1 MDRQD
6 RKLLLLILG
15 FTAIEILLVTSAGV
29 SRWIA
34 AAALAVINLSFFF
47 FLRHFRAEPYYLPEP
62 SPENATIES
71 ALESTLRIANE
82 TLPVLRRGLN
92 EDTAKKTAEIIQKI
106 SEMAAVAITDRE
118 KVLAFVGVGC
128 EKHQPGERI
137 LTEATRQVIAT
148 GQMKIVPDTNAL
160 NCSRYDSCECP
171 LGSAVI
177 VPLKNR
183 DEVVGALKLYSTSH
197 GHPPRH
203 IVRLA
208 TGIAQL
214 LSMQMELAEL
224 DRQAQLVTQARLEA
238 LHAQINPHFFFNT
251 INTIVMYSRTD
262 PEKTRQLLINLA
274 ELFRKTLKRPGPFI
288 TFKEELECIE
298 TYFALEEARFGN
310 KIRLVKNID
319 ESLLHYEIPV
329 LSIQPLVE
337 NAVRHGLSPKLG
349 PGTVTISAELKGREL
364 RITVSDDGVGIPAYR
379 LQEILKPGVGSG
391 NGVGLSNVNER
402 FKSLYGEDYAL
413 KIQSKEGVGTKI
425 SLRIP
430 LYHPAHAK

>member
-1 MDRQD
+1 MNKPQRN
-6 RKLLLLILG
+6 LFLLILAL
-15 FTAIEILLVTSAGV
+15 TAVEVVLVTSAGI
-29 SRWIA
+29 SRWLA
-34 AAALAVINLSFFF
+34 AAALTAVNLGLF
-47 FLRHFRAEPYYLPEP
+47 FLLRQPRLEPYYPPEP
-62 SPENATIES
+62 AAENATIES

-118 KVLAFVGVGC
+118 KVLAFIGVGC
-128 EKHQPGERI
+128 EKHQPGEQI
-137 LTEATRQVIAT
+137 LTEATKQVVAT

-160 NCSRYDSCECP
+160 NCSRYNSCECP

-183 DEVVGALKLYSTSH
+183 DEVIGTLKLYSTSH

-208 TGIAQL
+208 SGIAQL

-251 INTIVMYSRTD
+251 INTIVMYSRID
-262 PEKTRQLLINLA
+262 PEKTRQLLIHLA

-310 KIRLVKNID
+310 KIRLVKDID

-349 PGTVTISAELKGREL
+349 PGTVTISAHLKGREL
-364 RITVSDDGVGIPAYR
+364 RITISDDGVGIPPHR
-379 LQEILKPGVGSG
+379 LHEVLKPGVGSG

-402 FKSLYGEDYAL
+402 FKSLYGEDYGL

-430 LYHPAHAK
+430 LHHPAHAK